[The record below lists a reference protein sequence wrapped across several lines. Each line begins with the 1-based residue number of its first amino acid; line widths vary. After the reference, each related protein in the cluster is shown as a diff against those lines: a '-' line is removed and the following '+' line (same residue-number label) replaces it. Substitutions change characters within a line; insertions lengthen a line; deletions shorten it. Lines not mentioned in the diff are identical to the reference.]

1 MRRGFQVKPE
11 PTIHGM
17 PYQCGRNLI
26 SFFGLSGPGT
36 GLGTADVFQLVVL
49 GVGSRSL
56 DGML

>member
-11 PTIHGM
+11 LMIHGM
-17 PYQCGRNLI
+17 PYQCGRNRI

-49 GVGSRSL
+49 WGLGP
-56 DGML
+56 GA

>member
-11 PTIHGM
+11 PMIHGM

-36 GLGTADVFQLVVL
+36 GQVLPMFSSSLYWVL
-49 GVGSRSL
+49 GAGA
-56 DGML
+56 